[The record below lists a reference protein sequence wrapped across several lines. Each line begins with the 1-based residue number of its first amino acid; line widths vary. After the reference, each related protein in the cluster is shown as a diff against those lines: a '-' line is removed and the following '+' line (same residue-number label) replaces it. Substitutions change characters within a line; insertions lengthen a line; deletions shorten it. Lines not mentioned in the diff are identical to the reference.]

1 MEIPMDFFDSHFHLV
16 ELAKAAGDSPVDF
29 GQIRGCSC
37 ALGPEEFEI
46 MEKICQRNRQILPA
60 FGIHPQNPDEKLV
73 PYLENLLLNRRI
85 AAVGE
90 IGFDFFSP
98 DDRKNRPAQEK
109 VWKKCLDLAIE
120 YGFPVVIH
128 NRKSMDMIYSSIAEL
143 SHVTAVMFHSFPFG
157 PVESRAILDR
167 GVNAYFSFGKNLI
180 RGSVRNRECIK
191 SLPLDRIL
199 LETDAPFQT
208 LGPESFTKST
218 DIELVYREAA
228 VQSRVDFEDFVGA
241 VGNNFSRFF
250 SGSPYLHSS
259 GNDASSTFIAS
270 TAVT

>member
-1 MEIPMDFFDSHFHLV
+1 MDFFDSHFHLV
-16 ELAKAAGDSPVDF
+16 ELVKAAGDSQLDF
-29 GQIRGCSC
+29 GQIHGCSC
-37 ALGPEEFEI
+37 ALDPGEFEI
-46 MEKICQRNRQILPA
+46 MEKICQKNRDILPA
-60 FGIHPQNPDEKLV
+60 FGIHPQNPDEKLL
-73 PYLENLLLNRRI
+73 PYLENLLSNRRI

-90 IGFDFFSP
+90 IGFDFFSQE
-98 DDRKNRPAQEK
+98 DRKNRPAQEK
-109 VWKKCLDLAIE
+109 VWKRCLNLAAE

-128 NRKSMDMIYSSIAEL
+128 NRKAMDMIYSSIKEL
-143 SHVTAVMFHSFPFG
+143 SHVPAVMFHSFPCG
-157 PVESRAILDR
+157 PVEARTILGR
-167 GVNAYFSFGKNLI
+167 GVDAFFSFGKNLL

-208 LGPESFTKST
+208 LGPEPFTKST

-228 VQSRVDFEDFVGA
+228 VQCRAGFEDFVEA
-241 VGNNFSRFF
+241 VGNNFLRFF
-250 SGSPYLHSS
+250 RRSPYLHSS